1 MSPPSDFPWAPAVGI
16 GLPVGAFAAGFI
28 KTKSGKR
35 VWDHYFAALRH
46 LEGTIPMGMLE
57 TFHFSEIISPLAA
70 PNSIELL
77 AREHPEL
84 FKNRGFRDYLSRTTG
99 KRISELEKMGAFEKG
114 IIWKKTGG
122 TLGELAVRGG
132 GVLATDV
139 APVSTG
145 ARRSGF
151 LIEWLG
157 HVMGVKNPSFLKDVK
172 ETAEEIRPEWLFA
185 AGGKPEGNQARLAG
199 RYGYAIVSSAV
210 GRMNLLLKSPF
221 DLEIVE
227 DWVQKA
233 PILKGL
239 NLGVKPGPAHSMLWR
254 YTRKGALAFG
264 AYKALDYADYLGRE
278 YGVAATVPAG
288 MAGGAMAGF
297 ALGMRR
303 GQTRGPRFA
312 LYGAVA
318 GGLLGIG
325 GEGPLSSLASA
336 YAQLRVAQAEVA
348 DFTGLGSG
356 ARAAEDYFPGLTK
369 PATLVAAAATGLL
382 LGGTYD
388 WGTRLKLARAVGKTA
403 GGPQAGAQR
412 SRGIYEQ
419 VDEAVNRRREK
430 LYEFHQQRAA
440 RQAGAAKLVS
450 EIKSR
455 YHGRIKDGKFVAAR
469 AGRHAA
475 LAVAGYE
482 ALNIGGSLIAGDYA
496 GAALTAGASA
506 AAGYAFAKKGGAL
519 GLGILLLSHL
529 LREKEDPE
537 TLKRIY
543 SGEEKVA
550 IRSGRWW
557 EMGRTPYEG
566 KRPYYRP
573 HRVAL
578 MRSGADKAALYGS
591 EKAYWDTDPL
601 LHPID
606 FLVNP
611 YAREELMW
619 EQGYKFP
626 VSRTPFE
633 DAPVLG
639 PVLAATIGRIIKP
652 PKIMGQEEWLP
663 EEVGPGPAGMTETP
677 SGEPIMRTSLKGTIG
692 EQAYRLTELIGLPG
706 FALQSLK
713 ESLTG
718 SPTFFEE
725 NQYATPSLISGAEP
739 SWWGLEMGGLGML
752 CIPEGSKIQTS
763 RGEKLIEDVT
773 NQDRVLSRDGRFHLV
788 KATSRRRETEIT
800 TVSVETFGSKLQAT
814 PNHRVPVWEFYPC
827 HNRNSRPCIIRCRG
841 KSCLT
846 CSRKDLN
853 IQTIDKPI
861 GNICSGDWLE
871 IPLPRENFSESV
883 IDLIDAN
890 CDEVYTDKYIY
901 SYGTQYFAEALEL
914 LETGEVTT
922 RKDLR
927 DVGIPDQFGKEAI
940 RSFRCGKNSRRF
952 RRYTYLTDEIA
963 YLIGWYAAEGS
974 PVETHATQF
983 VLNISEE
990 RFAKKLQRIAER
1002 AFGAT
1007 SSIYRYPKK
1016 NSLCLVIHSPTLRRL
1031 VEILSGKGSHTK
1043 KIDPRIMYGSRSLR
1057 AAFLRGY
1064 MLGDGFCNIK
1074 KQASGISTCS
1084 RDLANQ
1090 ALLIGLSLGF
1100 RGRNVLDYLE
1110 KPNGNYPQGDKR
1122 KDTLRHYIE
1131 WARSTVPFLPD
1142 FLSGVSDF
1150 LPAHGLNRGSFVH
1163 NHKLYVRVSDVQTQ
1177 KQEECWVYD
1186 LEIEGLHYFTS
1197 EYFSVHNSEGIRRY
1211 IPHRRNEIEYKN
1223 PLPSGLPSWL
1233 PGADSGYFLDFSRGD
1248 IYTKVKEAPIRLP
1261 GKGLAALNPELQG
1274 VDPEYYSDFWRFKVL
1289 ADVAPWSKE
1298 FGQYNRMMAKM
1309 IADKRL
1315 TAEQMLEVQ
1324 TVRKQ
1329 VKEVKRAKRFQ
1340 QYRYGEA
1347 VEKRKVRI
1355 VEELEP
1361 GVYLTDTFGKA
1372 PIVLAGV
1379 DTSTMSLGN
1388 IARLSDASL
1397 TARQAMRVGQAK
1409 RVQAADFLREYVY
1422 PGAEVDVFVHRDP
1435 SNLMERGPGGGPQV
1449 SAVVSV
1455 GGLNINRALVE
1466 KGLAESMAEGEA
1478 LDPMMA
1484 TSGAQRMFGNFWE
1497 NLTHGAETPLE
1508 SFTPLAPV
1516 AKFLH
1521 QRTALEE
1528 YQRAE
1533 VYGREVSLW
1542 QKPLDHFI
1550 APGLT
1555 TTAWWAGW
1563 RGLPQ
1568 KVQERYMVE
1577 EYFDRLEH
1585 AKWERLSRKAA
1596 SEGDA
1601 RLAAKYQRQARRTK
1615 TGAPVFSEFA
1625 ARRALSSKERA
1636 YFKEF
1641 VEAPTTAERRE
1652 ISRIVSPQMRKILH
1666 AQWARRASEGA
1677 RMRQEAGIAV
1687 DGDLAAIARFDAM
1700 RGPSAAQAR
1709 EQEIRQA
1716 QDSMPVPGPNWLG
1729 WEANAEI
1736 EDYKVKTI
1744 LDKDMDAASYGVWRS
1759 DISRV
1764 AQRPWVQSLAY
1775 DEPDREMISSTG
1787 ARRRYNA
1794 IIGRQGHRGPNVYP
1808 RASGHA
1814 EMEFNSPGYDRLHR
1828 YIRDPSIM
1836 QF

>member
-16 GLPVGAFAAGFI
+16 GLPVAGFAAGFI
-28 KTKSGKR
+28 RTKSGKR
-35 VWDHYFAALRH
+35 VWDHYFTALRH
-46 LEGTIPMGMLE
+46 LEGTIPMGMFE
-57 TFHFSEIISPLAA
+57 TFHLSEIISPFAA
-70 PNSIELL
+70 PDSIDIL
-77 AREHPEL
+77 AKESPEL
-84 FKNRGFRDYLSRTTG
+84 FKSRGFRDYLSRTTG
-99 KRISELEKMGAFEKG
+99 KRVSELEKLGVFEKG
-114 IIWKKTGG
+114 LFWKRTGS
-122 TLGELAVRGG
+122 TLGELRVRGG
-132 GVLATDV
+132 DVLATDV
-139 APVSTG
+139 AAVSTG
-145 ARRSGF
+145 SRRSGF

-157 HVMGVKNPSFLKDVK
+157 QVMGVKNPAFLKDIK

-185 AGGKPEGNQARLAG
+185 AGGKAEGDKARLAG
-199 RYGYAIVSSAV
+199 RYGYAMISSAV

-233 PILKGL
+233 PVLKGL
-239 NLGVKPGPAHSMLWR
+239 NLGVKPGPAHAMLWR
-254 YTRKGALAFG
+254 YTKKGALAFG

-278 YGVAATVPAG
+278 YGAAASVPAG
-288 MAGGAMAGF
+288 AAGGAAAGL
-297 ALGMRR
+297 ALGLRR
-303 GQTRGPRFA
+303 GTFGGRYA
-312 LYGAVA
+312 AYGAVA

-325 GEGPLSSLASA
+325 GEGPLSALAAA
-336 YAQLRVAQAEVA
+336 YSKVRIAQAEVA
-348 DFTGLGSG
+348 DATGLGAG

-388 WGTRLKLARAVGKTA
+388 WGQRLKLVRSIGKK
-403 GGPQAGAQR
+403 GGPKAGAQKA
-412 SRGIYEQ
+412 RGIYEQ
-419 VDEAVNRRREK
+419 VDEAVKRRSQK
-430 LYEFHQQRAA
+430 LYEYHQARAA
-440 RQAGAAKLVS
+440 KEVGTSRLVS

-455 YHGRIKDGKFVAAR
+455 YHGRMKGKEFIKAG
-469 AGRHAA
+469 AGRTA
-475 LAVAGYE
+475 AVAIASYE
-482 ALNIGGSLIAGDYA
+482 ALNIAGSVIAGDYA
-496 GAALTAGASA
+496 GAAFTTAATAGAA
-506 AAGYAFAKKGGAL
+506 YAYAKKGGAL
-519 GLGILLLSHL
+519 GMGILLLSHL

-591 EKAYWDTDPL
+591 EAAYWETDPL
-601 LHPID
+601 LNPID
-606 FLVNP
+606 FLTNP

-652 PKIMGQEEWLP
+652 PKLMGQEEWLP
-663 EEVGPGPAGMTETP
+663 EKSELGPAGMTET
-677 SGEPIMRTSLKGTIG
+677 SGSDPIMRTGLRGTIG

-706 FALQSLK
+706 FTLQSIK

-718 SPTFFEE
+718 TPTFFEQD
-725 NQYATPSLISGAEP
+725 QYATPSLVSGAEP

-752 CIPEGSKIQTS
+752 CIPQGSPVQTDK
-763 RGEKLIEDVT
+763 GIVPIEEIGPGDK
-773 NQDRVLSRDGRFHLV
+773 VLSRDSDLYPVEATSSRLSDHLIKV
-788 KATSRRRETEIT
+788 STSCLNTGLKATS
-800 TVSVETFGSKLQAT
+800 
-814 PNHRVPVWEFYPC
+814 NHVVPVYKFYPC
-827 HNRNSRPCIIRCRG
+827 HDNNSRRCLPYSKNRCHSQCSKKD
-841 KSCLT
+841 KSINVVDIPLEDVST
-846 CSRKDLN
+846 
-853 IQTIDKPI
+853 
-861 GNICSGDWLE
+861 GDFLEVPLPKSLYNNLE
-871 IPLPRENFSESV
+871 IDITKETDSVDDNFIYPAATQFFVNAINLVNKSTGDISRSALRE
-883 IDLIDAN
+883 
-890 CDEVYTDKYIY
+890 C
-901 SYGTQYFAEALEL
+901 
-914 LETGEVTT
+914 
-922 RKDLR
+922 
-927 DVGIPDQFGKEAI
+927 GIPDQYGKEALS
-940 RSFRCGKNSRRF
+940 SFRKGRHSKRVPRKIILDSDLC
-952 RRYTYLTDEIA
+952 YVL
-963 YLIGWYAAEGS
+963 GWYAAEGS
-974 PVETHATQF
+974 VSKTCTQF
-983 VLNISEE
+983 VLNIEE
-990 RFAKKLQRIAER
+990 EQYAEEIGLICKSKL
-1002 AFGAT
+1002 GA
-1007 SSIYRYPKK
+1007 SF
-1016 NSLCLVIHSPTLRRL
+1016 SLYKHPEKHTIVLHVFSPILSRL
-1031 VEILSGKGSHTK
+1031 VEKLVGKGSK
-1043 KIDPRIMYGSRSLR
+1043 NKSLAPELYYSSDSCR
-1057 AAFLRGY
+1057 AEFLRGY
-1064 MLGDGFCNIK
+1064 LLGDGFINYQK
-1074 KQASGISTCS
+1074 RKSGISTSS
-1084 RDLANQ
+1084 RNLAIQ
-1090 ALLIGLSLGF
+1090 SYLIGVSLGF
-1100 RGRNVLDYLE
+1100 RGHTNLDYLE
-1110 KPNGNYPQGDKR
+1110 CPNGFYPQGEKR
-1122 KDTLRHYIE
+1122 KETLRHYVVWTTRTVE
-1131 WARSTVPFLPD
+1131 NLSSFMSTEVDRLTFK
-1142 FLSGVSDF
+1142 SV
-1150 LPAHGLNRGSFVH
+1150 NKGSFVH
-1163 NHKLYVRVSDVQTQ
+1163 DGKLYIQVKSTEVI
-1177 KQEECWVYD
+1177 EEEVVVYD
-1186 LEIEGLHYFTS
+1186 LAILNLHYFTA
-1197 EYFSVHNSEGIRRY
+1197 EFISVHNSEGIRRY
-1211 IPHRRNEIEYKN
+1211 IPHRRNEIDYKN

-1233 PGADSGYFLDFSRGD
+1233 PGSDSGYFLDFSRGD
-1248 IYTKVKEAPIRLP
+1248 IYTKLKEAPLRLP

-1298 FGQYNRMMAKM
+1298 FGQYDRMMANR
-1309 IADKRL
+1309 IAERRL
-1315 TAEQMLEVQ
+1315 TAEQTLEVH

-1329 VKEVKRAKRFQ
+1329 VNEVKKAKKFQ

-1347 VEKRKVRI
+1347 LEKKRVRI

-1361 GVYLTDTFGKA
+1361 GVYLTDTFGQA
-1372 PIVLAGV
+1372 PITLAGV
-1379 DTSTMSLGN
+1379 DSSTTSLGN
-1388 IARLSDASL
+1388 VARLEDASL

-1409 RVQAADFLREYVY
+1409 RAQASQFLREYIR
-1422 PGAEVDVFVHRDP
+1422 PGTEVDVFVNRDP
-1435 SNLMERGPGGGPQV
+1435 SNLMERGPGGRPQV
-1449 SAVVSV
+1449 EAVVSV

-1466 KGLAESMAEGEA
+1466 RGLAESMADGEA

-1484 TSGAQRMFGNFWE
+1484 TSGVQRAFGNFWE

-1563 RGLPQ
+1563 RGLPRE
-1568 KVQERYMVE
+1568 VQEKYMVE

-1585 AKWERLSRKAA
+1585 SKYERLQRQAA

-1601 RLAAKYQRQARRTK
+1601 KLAAKYQRQARRTK
-1615 TGAPVFSEFA
+1615 TGADIFSEFG
-1625 ARRALSSKERA
+1625 ARRALSSKERN
-1636 YFKEF
+1636 YFREF
-1641 VEAPTTAERRE
+1641 VEAPTAAERRE
-1652 ISRIVSPQMRKILH
+1652 ISNIVSPQMRKILH

-1687 DGDLAAIARFDAM
+1687 DGDLASIARFDAM
-1700 RGPSAAQAR
+1700 RGPSRAAMR
-1709 EQEIRQA
+1709 EREVRQA
-1716 QDSMPVPGPNWLG
+1716 QESMPVPGPNWLG
-1729 WEANAEI
+1729 WDPNAQM

-1764 AQRPWVQSLAY
+1764 SRRPWVQSLSY
-1775 DEPDREMISSTG
+1775 DEPSREMISTTG

-1794 IIGRQGHRGPNVYP
+1794 LLGRSGHRGPNVYP

-1814 EMEFNSPGYDRLHR
+1814 QMEFDSPGYDRVAR
-1828 YIRDPSIM
+1828 YRGDPSIL